1 MRADKIVEETGNKSD
16 MSTKTLIKQQR
27 EAKDMIKNIVNMQEY
42 VITFVET
49 EMNNKRGD
57 AK

>member
-1 MRADKIVEETGNKSD
+1 
-16 MSTKTLIKQQR
+16 
-27 EAKDMIKNIVNMQEY
+27 MIKNIVNMQEY

-57 AK
+57 AKGYIINRG

>member
-1 MRADKIVEETGNKSD
+1 

>member
-1 MRADKIVEETGNKSD
+1 MRAEKILEETGNKSD
-16 MSTKTLIKQQR
+16 ISTKTLIKFQR